1 MRQVV
6 VEYDN
11 LELTLIGQFYEGDD
25 CTYMYPASSSDFNLC
40 EVLHGGED
48 IIDILSDTVLT
59 DLEIEAI
66 KEIEQQER
74 DYDSTI

>member
-1 MRQVV
+1 MHLYVS
-6 VEYDN
+6 
-11 LELTLIGQFYEGDD
+11 
-25 CTYMYPASSSDFNLC
+25 ASSSDFNLC